1 MSTGNA
7 VGAKRMRWLLLFTVL
22 IPIAADTGSVV
33 AQERRATGNSDEE
46 AAKKGKT
53 PPYPRVDVSPLYEVD
68 AAWPQKSKDFQW
80 AAMPGI
86 AVDAKDQVD
95 RKSTRLN
102 SSHT

>member
-7 VGAKRMRWLLLFTVL
+7 VGAQRMRWLLLFTVL

-68 AAWPQKSKDFQW
+68 AAWPQKPKAW
-80 AAMPGI
+80 NRPG
-86 AVDAKDQVD
+86 VVSLGP
-95 RKSTRLN
+95 STG
-102 SSHT
+102 SMSGM